1 MAQTRAM
8 SDRLSRTVPITNKR
22 GLHARASS
30 KFALLVGTFPDA
42 RVQVEREELV
52 VDGDSIMDLMMLAA
66 GQGSSITIHAEGAG
80 AKDALAALC
89 ALVEDR
95 FGEGE

>member
-1 MAQTRAM
+1 MTETATATL
-8 SDRLSRTVPITNKR
+8 DIVNKR

-30 KFALLVGTFPDA
+30 KFAMMVGDYPDCTV
-42 RVQVEREELV
+42 RVSREDQE

-66 GQGSSITIHAEGAG
+66 GIGSTIDVVVTGPRAG
-80 AKDALAALC
+80 EAMAALAG
-89 ALVEDR
+89 LVASR

>member
-1 MAQTRAM
+1 MTDRITRT
-8 SDRLSRTVPITNKR
+8 LEIINKR

-30 KFALLVGTFPDA
+30 KFAMLVGEYPDA
-42 RVQVEREELV
+42 LVRVAREDQE

-66 GQGSSITIHAEGAG
+66 GIGSTIEVSAQGERAG
-80 AKDALAALC
+80 EALHALAALV
-89 ALVEDR
+89 ADR

>member
-1 MAQTRAM
+1 MEERVRRPVAI
-8 SDRLSRTVPITNKR
+8 VNKR

-30 KFALLVGTFPDA
+30 KFALLAGQFAECRIRVA
-42 RVQVEREELV
+42 REDQE

-66 GQGSSITIHAEGAG
+66 GQGAFIEISAEGAR
-80 AKDALAALC
+80 ALEAVDALE
-89 ALVEDR
+89 ALVADR